1 MKRIALM
8 VLVSAMFTGCAS
20 SNGNIVSGE
29 PSIGA
34 IIACRAGV
42 CSEEVVQW
50 KNTRMLNS
58 AKSQCNS
65 MGFQAGTVP
74 YSQCI
79 QNIVISARQQEALE
93 RAASDASH
101 AQFMNNL
108 QQPIQPGAIQSNRSI
123 NYDCRERL
131 GGRIECTGY

>member
-20 SNGNIVSGE
+20 SNGNIASGE

-42 CSEEVVQW
+42 CSEEVIQW

-79 QNIVISARQQEALE
+79 QNIVISARQQEATE
-93 RAASDASH
+93 RAAARVSH
-101 AQFMNNL
+101 DQFMNNL
-108 QQPIQPGAIQSNRSI
+108 QQPIQPVVIQSDRRT